1 MGLLYIFTAGLINLS
16 FACSHLLF
24 LGSRASQSLP
34 WSAHSSFGR
43 GWRVAQMFADEMGLH
58 KWDTTQLLV
67 VDGFNESVF
76 GWAKKGLMHELYLI
90 LEVG

>member
-1 MGLLYIFTAGLINLS
+1 
-16 FACSHLLF
+16 
-24 LGSRASQSLP
+24 
-34 WSAHSSFGR
+34 
-43 GWRVAQMFADEMGLH
+43 MGLH